1 MEIFN
6 RILEGASAA
15 GASDVH
21 LKPGAPVI
29 FRIRGQL
36 VPVEA
41 PMPTVGWL
49 AAVLA
54 QIVPE
59 HLRTRLEQE
68 HEVDFAYTSPG
79 LGRFRTN
86 VFQQRGSLVVALRL
100 VKGQVRSFKE
110 LSLPPIVRRI
120 AEAPQGI
127 VLVTGATGSGKS
139 TTLAAMI
146 EHINVTA
153 RKHIITLEDPI
164 EYLFE
169 DKQSVI
175 EQREVG
181 LDTASFGSGLKNV
194 LRQDPDVIV
203 IGEMRDSSSVAAAI
217 SAANIGHLVIAT
229 LHTVDAAK
237 SVQRILEFFPGADR
251 EPARQQ
257 LANTLHAVVCQRLV
271 HTPAGEIVPAVEV
284 LLNNGS
290 ITKLIHGGQ
299 LEKIP
304 AAVELGTGDGMQT
317 FDQALYELV
326 QSETISQAEAL
337 ANSPSPEALKMR
349 FQGVVLNET
358 RRILSARD

>member
-1 MEIFN
+1 MEILS
-6 RILEGASAA
+6 RILEGAVTA

-29 FRIRGQL
+29 FRIRGEL

-41 PMPTVGWL
+41 PQPTAEWL
-49 AAVLA
+49 GSVLA

-59 HLRTRLEQE
+59 HLRERLALE
-68 HEVDFAYTSPG
+68 HEVDFAYAAPG
-79 LGRFRTN
+79 LGRFRAN
-86 VFQQRGSLVVALRL
+86 VFQQRGGYVVALRL
-100 VKGQVRSFKE
+100 VKGLLRTFEE
-110 LSLPPIVRRI
+110 LHLPPIVRRI
-120 AEAPQGI
+120 AEIPHGI
-127 VLVTGATGSGKS
+127 VLLTGATGSGKS

-146 EHINVTA
+146 EHLNVTA

-181 LDTASFGSGLKNV
+181 LDTASFASGLKNV

-203 IGEMRDSSSVAAAI
+203 IGEMRDSASVAAAI

-237 SVQRILEFFPGADR
+237 SVQRILEFFAGADR

-271 HTPAGEIVPAVEV
+271 RTPAGDLLPAVEI
-284 LLNNGS
+284 LLNTGS
-290 ITKLIHGGQ
+290 VEKLIHAGH
-299 LEKIP
+299 LEKLP
-304 AAVELGTGDGMQT
+304 AAIELGTGDGMQT
-317 FDQALYELV
+317 FDQALYDLA
-326 QSETISQAEAL
+326 QSGTISQAEAL
-337 ANSPSPEALKMR
+337 ANSPTPEALKMR

-358 RRILSARD
+358 RRILSARG